1 MSSEPSKENDL
12 IHNVISVDMD
22 DRAFLI
28 PETKNIAQLKFS
40 ALAGAAIS
48 IEFVYA
54 HNISRLP
61 PSKITLQYADAKDFC
76 LRLIDAVYR
85 AQTQNAIS
93 ESAHIAIT
101 MVTNGYIFIIE
112 ENGTQKQFYMSSS
125 VIWRVCNALCRI
137 VDIQSPVLS
146 H

>member
-1 MSSEPSKENDL
+1 M
-12 IHNVISVDMD
+12 HNIITVDMD
-22 DRAFLI
+22 ERAFLM
-28 PETKNIAQLKFS
+28 PEMKNIAQLRFS
-40 ALAGAAIS
+40 AQPDSVVS

-54 HNISRLP
+54 HNVSRLP
-61 PSKITLQYADAKDFC
+61 PSKVTLQYDDAKGLC

-85 AQTQNAIS
+85 AQTQNCIS

-112 ENGTQKQFYMSSS
+112 EAGTQRQFYMSAG

-137 VDIQSPVLS
+137 IDIQSPVLS